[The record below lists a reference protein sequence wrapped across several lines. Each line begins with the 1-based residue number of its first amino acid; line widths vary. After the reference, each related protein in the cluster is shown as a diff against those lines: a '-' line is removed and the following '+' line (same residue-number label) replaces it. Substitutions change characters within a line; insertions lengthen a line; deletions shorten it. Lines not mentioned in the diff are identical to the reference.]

1 MKQSFQVLGIITLL
15 VGSFIY
21 SEKVDIVSKT
31 NDTLLMQIKEKQNEY
46 KQKPIEAKVNKDTI
60 IPGINGQEID
70 IKKTYTKMKQI
81 GYFNEKLI
89 VYKPLKVKNKLSN
102 NKEKYIIS
110 ANKNKK
116 EISLIFKVKNKDNI
130 NNIISVLNKTNTKAT
145 FFVDNTFLENNQN
158 LVMHLIKQNHTIGN
172 LSNKEN
178 YNHSDFVWM
187 KTIITKTGKQNK
199 NYCYTQTKNKNV
211 LKACSVQNSYTI
223 IPLAIIK
230 EKPSIN
236 IKNYIDKGSLIM
248 LEVNKELETE
258 LENIINYI
266 TSKGYKLK
274 SLENILQE

>member
-31 NDTLLMQIKEKQNEY
+31 NDTLLMQIKEQQNKY
-46 KQKPIEAKVNKDTI
+46 KQSPIESKVTKDTI
-60 IPGINGQEID
+60 IPGINGKEID
-70 IKKTYTKMKQI
+70 ITKTYTKMKQI

-89 VYKPLKVKNKLSN
+89 VYKPLKVKNKLSD
-102 NKEKYIIS
+102 NKDKYIIS

-116 EISLIFKVKNKDNI
+116 EISLIFKVKNKDNL
-130 NNIISVLNKTNTKAT
+130 NNIISILDKTNTKAT
-145 FFVDNTFLENNQN
+145 FFVDSTFLENNQN
-158 LVMHLIKQNHTIGN
+158 LVIYLINQNHTIGN

-178 YNHSDFVWM
+178 YNHPDFVWM
-187 KTIITKTGKQNK
+187 KTILTKIGKQRN
-199 NYCYTQTKNKNV
+199 NYCYTQTKNKNT
-211 LKACSVQNSYTI
+211 LKACNTQNSYIIIPVTI
-223 IPLAIIK
+223 IK
-230 EKPSIN
+230 DKPSIN
-236 IKNYIDKGSLIM
+236 IKHYIDKGSLIM
-248 LEVNKELETE
+248 FEVNKELETE

>member
-31 NDTLLMQIKEKQNEY
+31 NDTLLMQIKEQQNEY
-46 KQKPIEAKVNKDTI
+46 KQGPIESKVTKDTI
-60 IPGINGQEID
+60 IPGINGKEID
-70 IKKTYTKMKQI
+70 ITKTYTKMKQI

-89 VYKPLKVKNKLSN
+89 VYKPLKVKNKLSD
-102 NKEKYIIS
+102 NKDKYIIS

-116 EISLIFKVKNKDNI
+116 EISLIFKVKNKDNL
-130 NNIISVLNKTNTKAT
+130 NNIISILDKTNTKAT
-145 FFVDNTFLENNQN
+145 FFVDSTFLENNQN
-158 LVMHLIKQNHTIGN
+158 LVIYLINQNHTIGN

-178 YNHSDFVWM
+178 YNHPDFVWM
-187 KTIITKTGKQNK
+187 KTILTKIGKQRN
-199 NYCYTQTKNKNV
+199 NYCYTQTKNKNT
-211 LKACSVQNSYTI
+211 LKACNTQNSYIIIPVTI
-223 IPLAIIK
+223 IK
-230 EKPSIN
+230 DKPSIN

-266 TSKGYKLK
+266 ISKGYKLK